1 LVCRL
6 KYKMNYCISKL
17 IIFGYI
23 KKKHKNVILK
33 SAVLMIYQ
41 KKKNEW
47 VKCETDPHLFND
59 MG

>member
-1 LVCRL
+1 
-6 KYKMNYCISKL
+6 MNYCISKL